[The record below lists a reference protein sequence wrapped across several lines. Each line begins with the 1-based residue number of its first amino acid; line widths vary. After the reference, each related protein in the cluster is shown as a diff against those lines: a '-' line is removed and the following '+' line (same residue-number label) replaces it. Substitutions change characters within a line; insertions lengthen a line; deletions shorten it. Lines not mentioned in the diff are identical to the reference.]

1 MRRLA
6 ARLVSLFR
14 RSRREQEF
22 EDEMAAHLELATADH
37 LANGL
42 SHEEARL
49 AALRRF
55 GGVTQTKEA
64 VRESSGFPAV
74 ELAWRDLRFACRL
87 LRRQPLFAAS
97 AIVTV
102 ALGVGANTAV
112 VSALETVL
120 LNPLGLRQADRVMA
134 VRTQFVKLQ
143 LFHAETS
150 GVEFREVRSLTE
162 AFSAVAAM
170 EGRSWTW
177 LVDDEASRLVGQAVT
192 PDFFGVFGE
201 YPANGRFFTPEDN
214 EFCVV
219 LSEGLWRTRF
229 GADPSAV
236 GRTMMLD
243 NSPYRVVG
251 VASGGFRFPAQ
262 TQLWTPLI
270 LEPGRLLNS
279 ERGSNRSL
287 SVFARRKDGVSEA
300 QARDRVRRYVDRLI
314 SEDAARNGE
323 LSKNGYDIELMT
335 FGRYIAGDLRRPLLL
350 LWGAAFVVLLT
361 GCANIAGLLLA
372 RSSSRRHEIAIRI
385 ALGATPGQIVR
396 QLLLESLL
404 IGAFGGAAGLVIASL
419 ALSLLARLT
428 LSGSGILTLV
438 SLDSRLLLYGFGLA
452 LLSGLLFGLAPTL
465 QLVRQNQSAQMGRR
479 RRRWSLDLFVASQV
493 CGAFVLIVMTT
504 LLLRSL
510 WAIERIEPGF
520 DPNGVTTAFFIK
532 PQNDPG
538 FFERLQSALQ
548 ASPAVQ
554 SAALA
559 NPVPFG
565 DSGVTGG
572 FGIRN
577 RQEQSGMLGNA
588 DGFQITPGYFQ
599 TLRIPLLRGRNLAAS
614 DTESSPL
621 VCVIDSRLAQQ
632 FFPGQD
638 PIGEEIAMF
647 KGWARIVGVVAA
659 IRRTSLESDSRPAVY
674 YSFAQI
680 PFFPW
685 AAVLVRSKSSAE
697 ATIRT
702 TVHHTNPSV
711 PVYDVRSL
719 GERLDAT
726 LGIRRAMVTLL
737 STFGAISLLLAI
749 VGLYGVTA
757 QVVSERTHEIGVR
770 MALGARPTQILV
782 PLMRQGLRSGLFG
795 LILGLGAVAYAQQWL
810 AGMLYEIAAFD
821 PITLGAAT
829 FGVLMLSSA
838 AVWWP
843 ARCAAGID
851 PQQVLRHE

>member
-1 MRRLA
+1 L
-6 ARLVSLFR
+6 
-14 RSRREQEF
+14 
-22 EDEMAAHLELATADH
+22 EDEVAAYLELAAADH
-37 LANGL
+37 HANGL
-42 SHEEARL
+42 SHEDARV

-64 VRESSGFPAV
+64 FRDACGFPAL
-74 ELAWRDLRFACRL
+74 ELVWRDLRFACRL

-243 NSPYRVVG
+243 NRPYRVVG

-262 TQLWTPLI
+262 TQLWTPLV
-270 LEPGRLLNS
+270 LEPGRLLDS
-279 ERGSNRSL
+279 ERGRNRSL

-314 SEDAARNGE
+314 SEDAAHNGE
-323 LSKNGYDIELMT
+323 FSGNGYDIELT
-335 FGRYIAGDLRRPLLL
+335 DFGRYLAGDLRRPLLL
-350 LWGAAFVVLLT
+350 LWGAASVVLLT
-361 GCANIAGLLLA
+361 GCASIAGLLLA

-385 ALGATPGQIVR
+385 ALGATPRRIVR
-396 QLLLESLL
+396 QLLLECLL

-419 ALSLLARLT
+419 AVSLLARLT
-428 LSGSGILTLV
+428 LSGSGILMFA
-438 SLDSRLLLYGFGLA
+438 SLDWRLLLYGFVLA
-452 LLSGLLFGLAPTL
+452 LVSGLLFGMAPTI
-465 QLVRQNQSAQMGRR
+465 QLVRQRQSVQPGRS
-479 RRRWSLDLFVASQV
+479 RRRWSQDLVVAAEV
-493 CGAFVLIVMTT
+493 CGALVLIVMTT
-504 LLLRSL
+504 MLLRSL
-510 WAIERIEPGF
+510 WAIERVEPGF
-520 DPNGVTTAFFIK
+520 DPNNVTTAFFIK
-532 PQNDPG
+532 PSNDPG
-538 FFERLQSALQ
+538 FFDRLQSTLQ
-548 ASPAVQ
+548 ASPGVQ

-559 NPVPFG
+559 NPVPFA
-565 DSGVTGG
+565 DSGVAGG
-572 FGIRN
+572 FVIKN
-577 RQEQSGMLGNA
+577 RQEQSGMLGSA
-588 DGFQITPGYFQ
+588 EGFQITPGYFQ
-599 TLRIPLLRGRNLAAS
+599 TLRIPFLRGRNLAAS
-614 DTESSPL
+614 DTETSPL
-621 VCVIDSRLAQQ
+621 VCLIDSRLAEQ

-638 PIGEEIAMF
+638 PIGQEIAMF
-647 KGWARIVGVVAA
+647 KGWAQIVGVVAA
-659 IRRTSLESDSRPAVY
+659 IRRTSLEGDSRPAIY

-680 PFFPW
+680 PFLPS

-697 ATIRT
+697 AIIRA
-702 TVHHTNPSV
+702 TVHQTNPSV

-719 GERLDAT
+719 EERLRAT
-726 LGIRRAMVTLL
+726 LGVRRAMVTLL
-737 STFGAISLLLAI
+737 SMFGAISLLLAI

-757 QVVSERTHEIGVR
+757 QVISERTREIGLR
-770 MALGARPTQILV
+770 MALGARPTQILL
-782 PLMRQGLRSGLFG
+782 PLMRQGLRSGFFG
-795 LILGLGAVAYAQQWL
+795 VVLGLCAATYAQQWF
-810 AGMLYEIAAFD
+810 AGTGMLYDVSAFD
-821 PITLGAAT
+821 SMTFGAAT
-829 FGVLMLSSA
+829 SGVLMLLLVG
-838 AVWWP
+838 VWWP
-843 ARCAAGID
+843 ARRATGVD